1 MLTYIYQFR
10 NWYVPKALMQVHRW
24 FTGERKLP
32 TENRSLT
39 QQAVAI
45 FLSAKLPHGLFYKY
59 DPVCQ
64 DAKALLEQAL
74 AAGEAEALALAVYID
89 MGLCPLAKADW
100 EALPHYLQM
109 LYAQT
114 ADPELGEIFS
124 DFPAHLKQFQEER
137 KDMERVVQI
146 LGLRMQGLPMD
157 LGAHDPAYY
166 GDD

>member
-10 NWYVPKALMQVHRW
+10 SWYVPNALKQIHAW

-32 TENRSLT
+32 AENRSLT
-39 QQAVAI
+39 QQAAAVL
-45 FLSAKLPHGLFYKY
+45 LSAKLPHGLFYKY

-64 DAKALLEQAL
+64 TAKGLLEQAL
-74 AAGEAEALALAVYID
+74 AAQEAEALALAAYID

-100 EALPHYLQM
+100 EALPQHLQA
-109 LYAQT
+109 LCEQT
-114 ADPELGEIFS
+114 GDSELGEILS
-124 DFPAHLKQFQEER
+124 DFPARLKAFREER

-146 LGLRMQGLPMD
+146 LGLRNQGLPVD